1 MVSDE
6 ALTAYYETK
15 NRAEERRV
23 ATGERRDLAST
34 DALRDEV
41 ESRSQDLYRERL
53 GNLAG
58 LSVGEVGVG
67 AGDFARFAFAQKPRA
82 LVLIDVSPARME
94 LLAREF
100 GERSGE
106 VEVKLVL
113 ANAQSMDGVESGSL
127 DLLVAK
133 EVIEHLKDYR
143 PFLAECARVLRPGG
157 RLYVTTPNRNA
168 VDLLPRNMLTRL
180 APPAKHRGEELM
192 HDLFGDLYRFLTNDE
207 RATLIASLPD
217 GFKEHIHEFAPGEL
231 LRALRRYG
239 LRPIRR
245 WGTPPHMFYH
255 ELRAVAQQLMPF
267 WSRAE
272 RLSYALGDNLRV
284 IARKAESPRRAG

>member
-6 ALTAYYETK
+6 ALITYYDVK

-23 ATGERRDLAST
+23 ATGVPRDVSD
-34 DALRDEV
+34 DALRDDV

-53 GNLAG
+53 GELANLV
-58 LSVGEVGVG
+58 VGEVGVG
-67 AGDFARFAFAQKPRA
+67 AGDFARFAFAHRPRA
-82 LVLIDVSPARME
+82 LVLIDLSRARME
-94 LLAREF
+94 LLAQEF
-100 GERSGE
+100 GRGSGD
-106 VEVKLVL
+106 VEIKLVL
-113 ANAQSMDGVESGSL
+113 ANAQSMVGVEDASL

-157 RLYVTTPNRNA
+157 HLYLTTPNRNA
-168 VDLLPRNMLTRL
+168 VDLWPRNVLARF
-180 APPAKHRGEELM
+180 APPKKHRGEELM
-192 HDLFGDLYRFLTNDE
+192 HDLFGDLYGYLTQDE
-207 RATLIASLPD
+207 RETLISALPD

-231 LRALRRYG
+231 LRALRRHG
-239 LRPIRR
+239 FRSVRR

-255 ELRAVAQQLMPF
+255 ELRAVARNLLPL
-267 WSRAE
+267 WNRAE

-284 IARKAESPRRAG
+284 IAARI